1 MVDIRR
7 MFFGGNTTSGFY
19 SLHDNIIGE
28 DRKKLFIL
36 KGMPGGGKSSL
47 MKKIGERMLK
57 EGFTLEY
64 HHCPSDPDSIDSVV
78 INELKIGIVD
88 GTPPHSMD
96 PTYPG
101 LTDKLIDLSQFIDDK
116 KIMKYKDEIVRA
128 KMNNKEAYQK
138 TFAYFKSAKLIY
150 DEIVEN
156 NRRNVDFTG
165 VNKEIL
171 SLIDEIFVKE
181 VISEGDS
188 GFKKRYMF
196 SNANSPEGFV
206 DYMDTILEGIS
217 SIYYI
222 HGDIGTGKS
231 TLIGKIIEEANIRG
245 YNMEI
250 YLNSTI
256 PEKIESLIIKDLNI
270 CITSNEKGL
279 DFPHKKVDLNAYFNE
294 KARNQKDYD
303 IYNLLIQE
311 ATLELSNARENHGI
325 LERCYVPTVD
335 YTGIN
340 KTRDRILEEILSYAK

>member
-1 MVDIRR
+1 MVEIRR

-47 MKKIGERMLK
+47 MKKIGDHML
-57 EGFTLEY
+57 EQGFTLEY
-64 HHCPSDPDSIDSVV
+64 HHCPSDSESIDSVI

-96 PTYPG
+96 PIYPG
-101 LTDKLIDLSQFIDDK
+101 LMDKLIDLGQFIDDK
-116 KIMKYKDEIVRA
+116 KIMKYKDHIIKA

-156 NRRNVDFTG
+156 NRRSVDFAG
-165 VNKEIL
+165 VNEETL
-171 SLIDEIFVKE
+171 ALIDEIFVKE
-181 VISEGDS
+181 ILKERDP
-188 GFKKRYMF
+188 GFKKRFMF
-196 SNANSPEGFV
+196 ANANTPEGFV
-206 DYMDTILEGIS
+206 DHMDTIFQGIS
-217 SIYYI
+217 KIYYI

-231 TLIGKIIEEANIRG
+231 TLIRRLMEEANIRG

-250 YLNSTI
+250 FLNSTI
-256 PEKIESLIIKDLNI
+256 PEKVESLIIEDLNL
-270 CITSNEKGL
+270 CITSNGKALE
-279 DFPHKKVDLNAYFNE
+279 FPHRKIDLNLYFNKKIE
-294 KARNQKDYD
+294 SEKDYN
-303 IYNLLIQE
+303 IYNLLIKE

-325 LERCYVPTVD
+325 LEDCYIPTVD
-335 YTGIN
+335 YDGIDN
-340 KTRDRILEEILSYAK
+340 IRKKILQEILTYTK